1 MRKKL
6 LSFMIVVCTALVA
19 AGIYHTI
26 ARLDGDGTAQ
36 ASLGVM
42 GASGAM
48 GTANRK
54 SLAKEISLQPG
65 HLLNI
70 RGHDVKMVLREPEL
84 VRHESPTTIWQYRTD
99 ACVLDIYFAGDAD
112 PLLAPVAHYE
122 IRARGKDS
130 DDVDIQKN
138 CVRELARKSSGPRMV
153 DVSTLYKRN

>member
-1 MRKKL
+1 
-6 LSFMIVVCTALVA
+6 MIIACTVLTA

-36 ASLGVM
+36 ASLG
-42 GASGAM
+42 AM
-48 GTANRK
+48 GTMGGAPGTMRAASRK
-54 SLAKEISLQPG
+54 ALAKEISFQPG
-65 HLLNI
+65 HLLSI
-70 RGHDVKMVLREPEL
+70 RGQDVKMVLREPEL

-122 IRARGKDS
+122 IRARGKDAG
-130 DDVDIQKN
+130 DADIQKT